1 MLGDKTYVIEY
12 ELVSPIAVGRD
23 QILPNLK
30 CGFSA
35 DRVVNRVNT
44 EGLPFRKAAEV
55 REDLTKC
62 LMDEPKHIKEV
73 CRHDRKLE
81 LLASCFGKARHRLG
95 TLINLLEPEKTGVIV
110 GVGADVTAFEN
121 YEEELLKHLNSGSI
135 PINELFTRIN
145 DNGLKL
151 NSVNNPYDLYSIYLA
166 EKFKAAAFQKSVL
179 TACVSSTQAIA
190 LGHDAIKN
198 GEAEVVISGGTDS
211 LINLLAI
218 ISFGK
223 LGVITESTEEKSCR
237 PFDLN
242 RKGTLAGEAAGFVIL
257 ASESFI
263 KEHNLKP
270 VAELLGYGNTL
281 DAYKI
286 TAPDPE
292 GISMTAAVKNAI
304 EDSQISP
311 DQIDYVLA
319 HGTGTRHNDELELKA
334 LGQILPHG
342 TPVSSTKDRHGHA
355 IAAAGI
361 QEFCILLE
369 LMRDGYIPKNL
380 NTKNPCQTSLDIVR
394 EDRYT
399 NINYALTSNFAFG
412 GINTVLAV
420 KNEMN
425 GISS

>member
-12 ELVSPIAVGRD
+12 ELVSPIAVGKEH
-23 QILPNLK
+23 ILPNLK
-30 CGFSA
+30 KGFSA
-35 DRVVNRVNT
+35 DRIVNRVDT

-55 REDLTKC
+55 QEDLNGFIK
-62 LMDEPKHIKEV
+62 DEPQHIKEV
-73 CRHDRKLE
+73 CCHDRKLE
-81 LLASCFGKARHRLG
+81 LLASCFGIARHRLD
-95 TLINLLEPEKTGVIV
+95 TLINLLEPEKTGVII

-145 DNGLKL
+145 DNGIKL

-190 LGHDAIKN
+190 LGYDAIKN

-223 LGVITESTEEKSCR
+223 LGVITESTEEVSCR
-237 PFDLN
+237 PFYLH
-242 RKGTLAGEAAGFVIL
+242 RKGTLAGEAAGFVVL
-257 ASESFI
+257 ASQSFV
-263 KEHNLKP
+263 KEHNLNR

-292 GISMTAAVKNAI
+292 GLSMTAAVENAI
-304 EDSQISP
+304 NDSKISSN
-311 DQIDYVLA
+311 QIDYVLA

-334 LGQILPHG
+334 LEQVLPKG
-342 TPVSSTKDRHGHA
+342 TPISSTKDRHGHA

-369 LMRDGYIPKNL
+369 LMKDGYIPKNL
-380 NTKNPCQTSLDIVR
+380 NTKNPCQTELDIVR
-394 EDRYT
+394 EDRQA
-399 NINYALTSNFAFG
+399 NIKYALTSNFAFG

-420 KNEMN
+420 KNEID
-425 GISS
+425 GIRS

>member
-12 ELVSPIAVGRD
+12 EVVSPIAVGKEH
-23 QILPNLK
+23 ILPNLK
-30 CGFSA
+30 KGFSA
-35 DRVVNRVNT
+35 DRIVNRVDT

-55 REDLTKC
+55 QEDLNGFIK
-62 LMDEPKHIKEV
+62 DEPQHIKEV
-73 CRHDRKLE
+73 CCHDRKLE
-81 LLASCFGKARHRLG
+81 LLASCFGIARHRLD
-95 TLINLLEPEKTGVIV
+95 TLINLLEPEKTGVII

-145 DNGLKL
+145 DNGIKL

-190 LGHDAIKN
+190 LVYDAIKN

-223 LGVITESTEEKSCR
+223 LGVITESTEEVSCR
-237 PFDLN
+237 PFDLH
-242 RKGTLAGEAAGFVIL
+242 RKGTLAGEAAGFVVL
-257 ASESFI
+257 ASESFV
-263 KEHNLKP
+263 KEHNLNP

-292 GISMTAAVKNAI
+292 GLSMTAAVENAI
-304 EDSQISP
+304 NDSKISSN
-311 DQIDYVLA
+311 QIDYVLA

-334 LGQILPHG
+334 LEQVLPKG
-342 TPVSSTKDRHGHA
+342 TPISSTKDRHGHA

-369 LMRDGYIPKNL
+369 LMKDGYIPKNL
-380 NTKNPCQTSLDIVR
+380 NTKNPCQTELDIVR
-394 EDRYT
+394 EDRQA
-399 NINYALTSNFAFG
+399 NIKYALTSNFAFG

-420 KNEMN
+420 KNEID
-425 GISS
+425 GIRS